1 MNTRAA
7 APMHVVVFGGTG
19 FVGRHLAARLLE
31 DGARVVVPSRRDVRP
46 RGRPGL
52 PTGAELRR
60 GDVRDAGFVRETLD
74 GADAVVN
81 LVGILN
87 ERDDDGRGFER
98 VFVSFARRVLEAMQ
112 ATGVRRLLQMSAL
125 NAGLG
130 DSHYLQARGRAEAL
144 VRESG
149 LDWTVFRPS
158 VIAGPGDGLFCRF
171 DALLKYAPVLPIGRA
186 DALFQPVW
194 VDDVAEAFAVAL
206 QRADTIGRS
215 YDLVGPERMT
225 LRSIVE
231 QTAEAAGRRRWVL
244 PLPDALGRM
253 QAEIGEHLPGKP
265 ISRDNWRSLQ
275 RDSTSDDDGLRAL
288 GIEATDVRPMVP
300 ELLGRC

>member
-1 MNTRAA
+1 MNARVAQ
-7 APMHVVVFGGTG
+7 PMHVVVFGGTG

-31 DGARVVVPSRRDVRP
+31 DGARVVVPSRRDARP

-60 GDVRDAGFVRETLD
+60 GDVRDPGFLRETLE

-87 ERDDDGRGFER
+87 ERGDDGRGFER
-98 VFVSFARRVLEAMQ
+98 VFVGFARGVIEAMRS
-112 ATGVRRLLQMSAL
+112 AGVRRLLQMSAL

-171 DALLKYAPVLPIGRA
+171 DALLGITPVLPIGRA
-186 DALFQPVW
+186 HALFQPVW

-206 QRADTIGRS
+206 QRADTIGRA

-225 LRSIVE
+225 LQGIVE
-231 QTAEAAGRRRWVL
+231 LAAAAAGRRRWVL
-244 PLPDALGRM
+244 PLPGALGRA
-253 QAEIGEHLPGKP
+253 QAEVGEHLPGKP

-275 RDSTSDDDGLRAL
+275 LDSTSDADGLRAL
-288 GIEATDVRPMVP
+288 GIEPTDVRPMVP
-300 ELLGRC
+300 ELLGHC